1 MSDAPERTRA
11 VLAGMGAPE
20 SLAEPLV
27 AALGPGAAEEL
38 AEDPWRLLALP
49 AVTPDQAD
57 FCARRALG
65 DAASP
70 DDPRRGRALVGRVL
84 AAAAREGSTTVEERE
99 LGRALRGMRI
109 ADPGRAVEAAQEDGS
124 AMVFEVFP
132 EDADD
137 GFEDGDVPEM
147 PDPDRFVAPT
157 RVGLAE
163 QDLGE
168 GLARLVGTSEP
179 VMDPATAA
187 ETADAAAERLG
198 EEFAPETTAAAI
210 AALMRG
216 VAVLRHGPGAGAAV
230 RHTLACLAAAAED
243 SAVGLAVASPT
254 AQSAAALNALLDGA
268 LRTAAP
274 SAGAA
279 GAESDDGANAAEPD
293 ASDEQDERDDGA
305 GEEAGETPG
314 EPART
319 GTGDG
324 EAAPSPA
331 VATGAV
337 PLGRLLEAGSPVPA
351 GIVVV
356 TDAMALDVERAAALV
371 EACEDGTHLVLLA
384 DPAEAPSARP
394 GQVVRDVAESRL
406 AAVADLPD
414 AQPPG
419 PIAALA
425 AAVAEGELAPAQA
438 PDKEVVAV
446 PASSGAEA
454 AHRALQLVGDSIPR
468 ALAIPAEQV
477 QIIAATRGGEAG
489 ADALNRACK
498 ERFNPGPGALGGL
511 DAGDRVLLAGGGP
524 GYSAGDVGY
533 LRTGP
538 EGDDR
543 PHVELP
549 GASVPVPAD
558 PAHLRPGWAVTVA
571 AAHGSHW
578 PAAVAVFG
586 PETRGSRPQVY
597 TALTRGERHVSIV
610 HAAGPELAEAVK
622 EKASLPRTTRLRDVI
637 REG

>member
-57 FCARRALG
+57 YCARRALG

-70 DDPRRGRALVGRVL
+70 DDPRRGRALVGRAL

-109 ADPGRAVEAAQEDGS
+109 ADPGHAVEAAQEDGS

-279 GAESDDGANAAEPD
+279 GAESDDGANAANAAEPE
-293 ASDEQDERDDGA
+293 AAADGA
-305 GEEAGETPG
+305 GE
-314 EPART
+314 
-319 GTGDG
+319 GTGSG
-324 EAAPSPA
+324 EAAPSPT
-331 VATGAV
+331 VAAGAV

-454 AHRALQLVGDSIPR
+454 AHRAVQLVGDSIPR
-468 ALAIPAEQV
+468 ALGIPAEQV

-549 GASVPVPAD
+549 GMCAPVPAD

-578 PAAVAVFG
+578 PAAVTVFG